1 MLGFAAVNT
10 GNNLIFLIVAALLA
24 FMSVSGILGWLNIR
38 GLTARVELPDEVYRG
53 VETLVTVRLTN
64 GKRSVPSF
72 LLKVRL
78 LGETVDF
85 DLVGSGEEGSGSF
98 IFRFRERGDQVIA
111 VGEVSSPFPINFFVR
126 SRRIELDRR
135 LTVFPAP
142 APCPLPAGCNGTERS
157 GAVADHTKGYE
168 GEVAKIAD
176 YSGSEP
182 LKLVHWRLS
191 AKHGELKVKELTAT
205 SQEPV
210 LLDLAMM
217 PGKTMEENLSCA
229 VFLVNR
235 LIKRNRRVGL
245 KLEERLLP
253 PAASR
258 DHRLRLLSELARYGK
273 N

>member
-1 MLGFAAVNT
+1 M
-10 GNNLIFLIVAALLA
+10 AALLA

-38 GLTARVELPDEVYRG
+38 GLSVRVDLPDEVYRG
-53 VETLVTVRLTN
+53 VETLVTVRLVN
-64 GKRSVPSF
+64 GKRTVPSF

-78 LGETVDF
+78 LGEEVDF
-85 DLVGSGEEGSGSF
+85 DLVGNASEGSGSF
-98 IFRFRERGDQVIA
+98 VFRFRERGEQVIA
-111 VGEVSSPFPINFFVR
+111 AGEIVSPFPINFFIR
-126 SRRIELDRR
+126 SRRVELHRR

-142 APCPLPAGCNGTERS
+142 LPCPLPAGCDGTERS
-157 GAVADHTKGYE
+157 GALADHAKGYE

-176 YSGSEP
+176 YSGAEP

-217 PGKTMEENLSCA
+217 PGETLEENLSCA
-229 VFLVNR
+229 AFLVNR
-235 LIKRNRRVGL
+235 LITRNRRVGL
-245 KLEERLLP
+245 KLRERLLP